1 MEGDNMDVIPTVPE
15 EQIEDSPLASLQ
27 RKTQFSGTVIKTT
40 MAGAIVDI
48 GIGTPGVVHISQLQ
62 QEPVNRVEDVV
73 KVGQTVDVW
82 VRRVFPKR
90 GRIELTMIP
99 PLSLEWREIEP
110 GMVVKGTVVRLE
122 KYGAFID
129 IGAERPGLVHISE
142 LSHEYVKGPGD
153 VVKEGDQVE
162 VKVLKVSRKKKQ
174 IKLSMKALKEAPAPP
189 EKPPHP
195 AKRPGSKKNEIDS
208 EAKGTQK
215 GSEAEAEKEHVP
227 TAMEMAIRKAMEQ
240 THTHEDYV
248 VKPKRKSSSKDSELE
263 DILAH
268 TLQSRPYD

>member
-1 MEGDNMDVIPTVPE
+1 MDVITKVPE
-15 EQIEDSPLASLQ
+15 EQLEDLPLASLK

-48 GIGTPGVVHISQLQ
+48 GIGTPGAVHISQLQ

-73 KVGQTVDVW
+73 KVGQNVDVW

-99 PLSLEWREIEP
+99 PLVLEWREIEP

-122 KYGAFID
+122 KYGAFVD

-142 LSHEYVKGPGD
+142 LSHEYVKGPGE

-174 IKLSMKALKEAPAPP
+174 IKLSIKALKEAPPPP
-189 EKPPHP
+189 EKPLHP
-195 AKRPGSKKNEIDS
+195 LNKSGYKKVEAES
-208 EAKGTQK
+208 EAKNTQK
-215 GSEAEAEKEHVP
+215 GNEAEVQEEHIP

-248 VKPKRKSSSKDSELE
+248 VKPERKLPRKDSKLG
-263 DILAH
+263 DILAQ
-268 TLQSRPYD
+268 TLQSRPSD

>member
-1 MEGDNMDVIPTVPE
+1 MDVITTVSE
-15 EQIEDSPLASLQ
+15 TKTEDSPLASLQ
-27 RKTQFSGTVIKTT
+27 RKTKFSGTVIKTT

-62 QEPVNRVEDVV
+62 QEPVNRVEDVLQ
-73 KVGQTVDVW
+73 VGQAVDVW

-99 PLSLEWREIEP
+99 PLDLEWREIEP

-142 LSHEYVKGPGD
+142 LSHEYVKGTGD

-174 IKLSMKALKEAPAPP
+174 IKLSIKALKEAPPAP
-189 EKPPHP
+189 EKIPHP
-195 AKRPGSKKNEIDS
+195 VNKSGTKKGETDS
-208 EAKGTQK
+208 EAKDTQK
-215 GSEAEAEKEHVP
+215 DSNLKVEEEHVP
-227 TAMEMAIRKAMEQ
+227 TAMEMAIRRAMEQ
-240 THTHEDYV
+240 TNPLEEYV
-248 VKPKRKSSSKDSELE
+248 VKPKRKSSNKDNKLE
-263 DILAH
+263 DILAQ
-268 TLQSRPYD
+268 TLHSRPSD